1 MQGSG
6 NHIGVTGVKC
16 RLNRDNELG
25 DNGEDLSITLLK
37 EIEDTLNGKESVRI
51 LLLTDTLHED
61 RKVMMV
67 IKLVDF
73 DFPGNLVG
81 GTVLDLDGKISAVV
95 ESTELTGR
103 NNSASNGSSSR
114 GNRFGLLCGL
124 VKR

>member
-1 MQGSG
+1 
-6 NHIGVTGVKC
+6 
-16 RLNRDNELG
+16 
-25 DNGEDLSITLLK
+25 
-37 EIEDTLNGKESVRI
+37 
-51 LLLTDTLHED
+51 
-61 RKVMMV
+61 MMV

-81 GTVLDLDGKISAVV
+81 GAVLDLDGKISAVV